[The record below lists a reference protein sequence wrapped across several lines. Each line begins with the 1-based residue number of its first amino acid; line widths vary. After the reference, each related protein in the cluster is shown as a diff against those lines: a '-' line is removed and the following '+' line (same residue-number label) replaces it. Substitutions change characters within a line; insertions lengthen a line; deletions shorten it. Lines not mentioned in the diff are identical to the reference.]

1 MEFESFPLFSG
12 IVNLNILTMFAFF
25 VGFSRIS
32 IRPIERKLK
41 EERVEFF
48 PWDGVGFKTIWFA
61 NVIAFR
67 GTILS
72 AKKNPLIDTDA
83 VNRLATKRDRFLAIG
98 FCVST
103 TSLILMAIYHQ
114 FVN

>member
-12 IVNLNILTMFAFF
+12 VVILNILTMFAFF
-25 VGFSRIS
+25 MCFSRIS
-32 IRPIERKLK
+32 MRPIERKLK
-41 EERVEFF
+41 EEGMEFF

-72 AKKNPLIDTDA
+72 GKNNPLVDTDA
-83 VNRLATKRDRFLAIG
+83 VNRLATKQDRFLAMG
-98 FCVST
+98 FCVSV
-103 TSLILMAIYHQ
+103 TSLILMAIYSK
-114 FVN
+114 FFN